1 MIKNYLIIDRVTTI
15 DIIYFIVVIHV
26 RELLDCKSTKN
37 NVDLFKSTK
46 QNISLHINN
55 IFKDGKLQRNS
66 VVKEYLTTEFSLRR
80 HHSNSSF
87 LRLFRCLRSY
97 HLLHLLY
104 KATGSMKG
112 IASPAIPTN
121 STSQSRGNTMD
132 ASHTRTGMTT
142 TIVRRARNISKNTAI
157 SFMQRY
163 SLSVTSAN
171 SLSFQFMNHDG
182 RRCHRAI
189 TSHPFWES
197 RAF

>member
-1 MIKNYLIIDRVTTI
+1 MTTI

-80 HHSNSSF
+80 HHSYSSF

-97 HLLHLLY
+97 HRLHRLY
-104 KATGSMKG
+104 RATGNMKG
-112 IASPAIPTN
+112 TARAAIPTS
-121 STSQSRGNTMD
+121 STSQSMGSTMD

-142 TIVRRARNISKNTAI
+142 TIVRRARNISKNMAI

-171 SLSFQFMNHDG
+171 SLSFQFMIHDG
-182 RRCHRAI
+182 KPCHREI
-189 TSHPFWES
+189 TSQPFWDS
-197 RAF
+197 LAF

>member
-1 MIKNYLIIDRVTTI
+1 MTTI

-66 VVKEYLTTEFSLRR
+66 VVKEYLTTEFSLWR

-97 HLLHLLY
+97 HRLQRLY
-104 KATGSMKG
+104 SATGSMKG
-112 IASPAIPTN
+112 AASPAIPTS
-121 STSQSRGNTMD
+121 STSPRMGSTMD
-132 ASHTRTGMTT
+132 ASHARTGMTT
-142 TIVRRARNISKNTAI
+142 TIVKRARNISKNMAI

-171 SLSFQFMNHDG
+171 PLSFQFMNHDWKP
-182 RRCHRAI
+182 CHREI
-189 TSHPFWES
+189 TFHTFWES
-197 RAF
+197 GAF